1 MFPNE
6 EKVSYKDL
14 LSMLL
19 SRFLM
24 KTFPTPDL
32 RSDGSRC
39 DHMIRMGRPFN
50 ASKFIVSSA
59 FSAIK
64 KKLIFLL
71 VPVSVKL
78 PILSSIIQAQ
88 LQTIEH
94 CQITR
99 IKASMVFLI
108 HKMSL
113 IFFF

>member
-64 KKLIFLL
+64 KN
-71 VPVSVKL
+71 
-78 PILSSIIQAQ
+78 
-88 LQTIEH
+88 
-94 CQITR
+94 
-99 IKASMVFLI
+99 
-108 HKMSL
+108 
-113 IFFF
+113 